1 MEAIAKQQI
10 ESFMGLTNIFLGEV
24 VSNQVGHD
32 GFIHS
37 PQGFKC
43 RLYNNSQVTTVSGD
57 EDNIRGKNNLN

>member
-1 MEAIAKQQI
+1 
-10 ESFMGLTNIFLGEV
+10 MGLTNIFLGEV